1 MTCLRPQKVSSA
13 AGYGPNKVIDY
24 KLNRLYMLGIQACG
38 GGKKEATRVAAFLGI
53 GSNCLGHQFSQMEQE
68 LGKITS
74 EFGKECMALNLQK
87 ELALSQRDETTGMIA
102 LKVCGDACWRKRAV
116 GMKCDSISGLHEF
129 IGLHSKKVLAVKIM
143 SRQCLYCDSNTPH
156 EEGACPKN
164 HDGSAKSME
173 AEGCLANVL
182 SLHKPGEHYVGLIVQ
197 DHDSSTQAVCRYSYQ
212 ENLDVNK
219 VPWPRQPSGGK
230 MKDYGCL
237 PLEHP
242 EIIFKGDKNHAIK
255 NVSKLAFAAAKAKG
269 KADTKPTSNH
279 ARRFKKNLGYAVKK
293 NSDPAQGSLQQFKDA
308 VNNVVEHNFGN
319 HVNCGAWCE
328 VKRLMDAG
336 GSQEEIQELQ
346 KAKKYPLKAEHEKA
360 YQKMKAIS
368 DARLTM
374 EWCDDLYHPYS
385 SQLSEAIHKAITS
398 VLPKD
403 RCYSKT
409 MVESVRVYL
418 IVAISSRG
426 WEEAYI
432 NLLERMELEMSVAL
446 RGHLKQKDRDV
457 KRQREYQ
464 SSPEA
469 KRKRAK
475 LNNDKMK
482 EECNKTKKDRRRGR
496 TYKDTGDDDDV
507 ECDDGLETFMKIG
520 QAVNQEVNTDNRVPT
535 AKRTAK
541 RKAPDQLI
549 CKSCGERGHGN
560 RRSKK
565 CRMFGKCHRSFT
577 GSYLQSTYVKI

>member
-87 ELALSQRDETTGMIA
+87 ELALSQRDDTDSMVR
-102 LKVCGDACWRKRAV
+102 LKVRGDA
-116 GMKCDSISGLHEF
+116 
-129 IGLHSKKVLAVKIM
+129 
-143 SRQCLYCDSNTPH
+143 
-156 EEGACPKN
+156 
-164 HDGSAKSME
+164 
-173 AEGCLANVL
+173 
-182 SLHKPGEHYVGLIVQ
+182 
-197 DHDSSTQAVCRYSYQ
+197 
-212 ENLDVNK
+212 
-219 VPWPRQPSGGK
+219 
-230 MKDYGCL
+230 
-237 PLEHP
+237 
-242 EIIFKGDKNHAIK
+242 
-255 NVSKLAFAAAKAKG
+255 
-269 KADTKPTSNH
+269 
-279 ARRFKKNLGYAVKK
+279 
-293 NSDPAQGSLQQFKDA
+293 
-308 VNNVVEHNFGN
+308 
-319 HVNCGAWCE
+319 
-328 VKRLMDAG
+328 
-336 GSQEEIQELQ
+336 
-346 KAKKYPLKAEHEKA
+346 
-360 YQKMKAIS
+360 
-368 DARLTM
+368 
-374 EWCDDLYHPYS
+374 
-385 SQLSEAIHKAITS
+385 
-398 VLPKD
+398 
-403 RCYSKT
+403 
-409 MVESVRVYL
+409 
-418 IVAISSRG
+418 AISSRG
-426 WEEAYI
+426 WEEVYI

-469 KRKRAK
+469 KRTRAT

-565 CRMFGKCHRSFT
+565 CRKFGKCHLRILT
-577 GSYLQSTYVKI
+577 PT